1 MMCKYFGC
9 SIIIVVE
16 NVIDV
21 SVVTEINY
29 QLAVYPLTIIMF
41 TRNLISLQ
49 DLSFCQLNPEEER
62 QTLQQRKE
70 GNEASTS

>member
-29 QLAVYPLTIIMF
+29 QLGTLYIFMF
-41 TRNLISLQ
+41 TAIYNKPSRPIILPTES
-49 DLSFCQLNPEEER
+49 
-62 QTLQQRKE
+62 
-70 GNEASTS
+70 

>member
-16 NVIDV
+16 NLIDV

-29 QLAVYPLTIIMF
+29 QLGYPSTIIMF

-49 DLSFCQLNPEEER
+49 DLSCCQLNPEEER

>member
-29 QLAVYPLTIIMF
+29 QLVPYIFMF
-41 TRNLISLQ
+41 TRNL
-49 DLSFCQLNPEEER
+49 
-62 QTLQQRKE
+62 
-70 GNEASTS
+70 